1 MTSNLF
7 TDEQDRIPGLERA
20 GTKVRGKRPIIRRD
34 SPSQL
39 PLMMPVGD
47 ETEREVVRP
56 IPGQL
61 SLHGADQL
69 ELEKPPTVPVQLA
82 LLPEPPPWELPDEPV
97 ATRKPARLNRKRS
110 KSKVSPGQSSLF

>member
-1 MTSNLF
+1 MTPNLF
-7 TDEQDRIPGLERA
+7 AEEQARIPGLERA

-39 PLMMPVGD
+39 PLMVPIPD
-47 ETEREVVRP
+47 EIEPEVVPP

-61 SLHGADQL
+61 SLNGADQL
-69 ELEKPPTVPVQLA
+69 ELEKTSSAPVQLA

-97 ATRKPARLNRKRS
+97 PARKLGRPKASRS
-110 KSKVSPGQSSLF
+110 KSKITPGQTSLF

>member
-1 MTSNLF
+1 MTPNLF
-7 TDEQDRIPGLERA
+7 ADEQDRIPGLERA

-39 PLMMPVGD
+39 PLMLPVHD
-47 ETEREVVRP
+47 ETEREVLRP

-69 ELEKPPTVPVQLA
+69 ELEKPPSVPVQLA
-82 LLPEPPPWELPDEPV
+82 LLPEPPPWELADDPV
-97 ATRKPARLNRKRS
+97 APRRPGRLRRRRS
-110 KSKVSPGQSSLF
+110 KSKISPGQTSLF